1 MQLQSFN
8 EILDEF
14 SLKEDKLSI
23 LFGNGFSQ
31 ALRPDIFNYKSLYED
46 AIFDTRDTEIRKLF
60 IKFETY
66 DFEEVMGTLKNAEV
80 IFNSYGIESEKI
92 DMIREDQD
100 TLKKSLLKVI
110 SSKHPE
116 KSSSVEAKQYKCAK
130 KFISKFEKIFTL
142 NYDLLLYW
150 IINKK
155 EIEPEGFITDDGFR
169 SDKFLYPNEQK
180 LFFLHG
186 GIHIYNDGGSVRK
199 HTFKGDRDIS
209 IIEQVTKSLGES
221 KFPLFASEPTHEKK
235 LERIR
240 HNHYLNNC
248 YNALGNIN
256 GTLFIHGHSIAEND
270 KHIFDKIIDSEVDRV
285 FISIYGDKYSQ
296 DNISITERARRF
308 IGQKKSIEFYDAE
321 TAPIWSPTK
330 A

>member
-1 MQLQSFN
+1 MPLPSFN
-8 EILDEF
+8 EMLEKSF
-14 SLKEDKLSI
+14 SLTEDKPSV

-31 ALRPDIFNYKSLYED
+31 ALCPNIFNYRSLFED
-46 AIFDTRDTEIRKLF
+46 ADFGTRGTTIKMLFDKL
-60 IKFETY
+60 ETY

-80 IFNSYGIESEKI
+80 ICNSYGIESEKT
-92 DMIREDQD
+92 DMISKDQD
-100 TLKKSLLKVI
+100 TLKNSLIKVI

-116 KSSSVEAKQYKCAK
+116 KSSSIEAEEYKCAK
-130 KFISKFEKIFTL
+130 KFISQFEKIFTL

-150 IINKK
+150 IINKN
-155 EIEPEGFITDDGFR
+155 EIQPEGFITNDGFW
-169 SDKFLYPNEQK
+169 SDKFLYPNKQK

-209 IIEQVTKSLGES
+209 IIEQVEKSLGEG
-221 KFPLFASEPTHEKK
+221 KFPLFVSEPTHKKK

-248 YNALGNIN
+248 YDALGNIN

-285 FISIYGDKYSQ
+285 FISIYGVENSK
-296 DNISITERARRF
+296 DNTSIIERAKRF
-308 IGQKKSIEFYDAE
+308 IVQK
-321 TAPIWSPTK
+321 
-330 A
+330 